1 LKKQRLFMALNNVYS
16 LIKKARRY
24 HAAGIPKYALQDLK
38 AAEAAYEKVADN
50 LSEKLQELRDG
61 SAEALAL
68 GAYDYSSAVERAI
81 KIGVEL
87 QALRREITK

>member
-1 LKKQRLFMALNNVYS
+1 MSLSNVS
-16 LIKKARRY
+16 LLIKKARRY
-24 HAAGIPKYALQDLK
+24 HAAGGFPKYALQDLK

-87 QALRREITK
+87 QALRKEITK